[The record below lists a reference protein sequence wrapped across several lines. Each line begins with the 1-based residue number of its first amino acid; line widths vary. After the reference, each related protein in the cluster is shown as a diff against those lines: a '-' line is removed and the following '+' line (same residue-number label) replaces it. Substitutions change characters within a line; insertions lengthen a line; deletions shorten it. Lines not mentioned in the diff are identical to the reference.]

1 MKKIK
6 SQNFGQNLFLL
17 IIFALVITIPTLDSI
32 FSFSPVKD
40 LFEKRSPVERPDSPN
55 SWEEVKT
62 YPKKFEAFF
71 NDNYGFRKTLI
82 FLYNRLSDK
91 IFDESPI
98 ARVAIGKDDWLYF
111 DNNDSL
117 LDAEGKAPL
126 RKELIEK
133 GIKSFYRN
141 WHRAKSHN
149 IDYLLVIAPDKSTIY
164 PEFLPEYIKPV
175 DNHRMD
181 KFLVDLKKRYPDFPV
196 LDLRPILLKAKE
208 KEIVY
213 QKTDTH
219 WNRRGAH
226 FAYVEIMNELAKRN
240 IRNANFKPHLRKE
253 FTDKADEYIS
263 GDISGMMGSGATNLN
278 YDIVPKFK
286 ITANSVR
293 TTEREKK
300 IFHRPTHYVNSNK
313 NLPRLFAYQD
323 SYFGDLFEIVSQHFS
338 NSFYINEYPCDI
350 NLEIIKKYHSNV
362 VIQEF
367 WEGRIE
373 FILQGCKS

>member
-1 MKKIK
+1 MQKIK
-6 SQNFGQNLFLL
+6 SQNLFLI

-32 FSFSPVKD
+32 FNFSPVKD
-40 LFEKRSPVERPDSPN
+40 LFEKRRPVEKPLPPESLADL
-55 SWEEVKT
+55 KT
-62 YPKKFEAFF
+62 YPRKFEAFF

-82 FLYNRLSDK
+82 YWYNRITDK

-98 ARVAIGKDDWLYF
+98 ARVSIGKDDWLYF

-126 RKELIEK
+126 GEELIEK

-141 WHRAKSHN
+141 WQSAKN
-149 IDYLLVIAPDKSTIY
+149 QGVEYLLVIAADKSTIY
-164 PEFLPEYIKPV
+164 PEFLPDYIKPAN
-175 DNHRMD
+175 NHRID
-181 KFLVDLKKRYPDFPV
+181 KFLTALKKRYPDFPV

-208 KEIVY
+208 KEIIY

-219 WNRRGAH
+219 WNRRGSQA
-226 FAYVEIMNELAKRN
+226 AYVEMMKELGKRN
-240 IRNANFKPHLRKE
+240 IQNANFKPRLRKE
-253 FTDKADEYIS
+253 FADKADQYIS
-263 GDISGMMGSGATNLN
+263 GDIADMMGNGATNLN
-278 YDIVPKFK
+278 YDVTPKFK
-286 ITANSVR
+286 LTAHPVDIS
-293 TTEREKK
+293 EEEKK
-300 IFHRPTHYVNSNK
+300 FFHRPTSYVNSNK
-313 NLPRLFAYQD
+313 NLPRLFTYQD
-323 SYFGDLFEIVSQHFS
+323 SYFGDLFEFVSQHFS

-373 FILQGCKS
+373 FILQGCKA